1 MAPSSSPSSFGSK
14 ILTFFKRLIL
24 TTVVV
29 GLTGATV
36 FLLSQIN
43 AKTFTLENRDGK
55 LVVLKGRMMPIG
67 ADPWVP
73 TDAAQADAY
82 APIELE
88 GTSPMGVINVKY
100 EDRDSLDRALFGV
113 LEGLARPRVNSEDP
127 KLLEQG
133 LYFLRRA
140 EKLAGLTDEQRLTL
154 KQMRSDVAF
163 YTARKRLE
171 DGQRQIE
178 EALAQLKLASSAE
191 SRHSRAANQMISAVE
206 PEAKALAEALRKAV
220 NTLSGPAPEPVRPAP
235 AVVPAPVAAPTA
247 PDAGS
252 AAVVSPTAPP
262 PMNR

>member
-1 MAPSSSPSSFGSK
+1 MTPHPSQTSFGSRV
-14 ILTFFKRLIL
+14 LTFFKRLIV
-24 TTVVV
+24 TTLVV
-29 GLTGATV
+29 GLAGATV

-55 LVVLKGRMMPIG
+55 LVVLKGRMLPMG
-67 ADPWVP
+67 ADPWQP
-73 TDAAQADAY
+73 ADAALADAY

-100 EDRDSLDRALFGV
+100 EDRDSLDRALFSV
-113 LEGLARPRVNSEDP
+113 LEGMARPRVNSEEP
-127 KLLEQG
+127 KLLDQG
-133 LYFLRRA
+133 LYYLRRA
-140 EKLAGLTDEQRLTL
+140 EKLSGLTDEQRLTL

-178 EALAQLKLASSAE
+178 EALAQLKLASGVE

-220 NTLSGPAPEPVRPAP
+220 NTLSAPAPEPIRPAP
-235 AVVPAPVAAPTA
+235 APVAVPAPVPVPTAA
-247 PDAGS
+247 PDAG
-252 AAVVSPTAPP
+252 
-262 PMNR
+262 

>member
-1 MAPSSSPSSFGSK
+1 MALPSSPPSFGSRL
-14 ILTFFKRLIL
+14 LTFLKRLVV
-24 TTVVV
+24 TTLVV
-29 GLTGATV
+29 GLAGATV

-67 ADPWVP
+67 ADPWQP
-73 TDAAQADAY
+73 ADAALADAY

-127 KLLEQG
+127 KLLDQG
-133 LYFLRRA
+133 LYYLRRA

-154 KQMRSDVAF
+154 KQLRSDVAF

-178 EALAQLKLASSAE
+178 EALAQLKLASSVE

-206 PEAKALAEALRKAV
+206 PEAKALAEALRRAI
-220 NTLSGPAPEPVRPAP
+220 NTLSAPPADPVRPAP
-235 AVVPAPVAAPTA
+235 PPTPAPVPPPAPAPVAAPTA
-247 PDAGS
+247 ADAG
-252 AAVVSPTAPP
+252 
-262 PMNR
+262 